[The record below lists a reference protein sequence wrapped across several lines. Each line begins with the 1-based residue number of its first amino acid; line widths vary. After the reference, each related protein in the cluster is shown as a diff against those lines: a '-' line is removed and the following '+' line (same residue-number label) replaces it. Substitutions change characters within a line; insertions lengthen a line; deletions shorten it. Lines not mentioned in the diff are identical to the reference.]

1 MWNLSSVLSR
11 NRTFVL
17 YINIH
22 FNLFCFWVNEKLKK
36 AIKNEVVIHA
46 RSEIYVTRQLTE
58 HICVANLSKYWYRQS
73 LHNLLRIVVVYSP
86 HTYSQSIVRKEKLNR
101 EKKKFRLISRVRV
114 VTHIYNLFYTWI
126 RVVCN
131 RTEAIKMI
139 HVGDN
144 TWNLRI
150 FITDLQ
156 VEKTLRV
163 RGDLHI
169 GGVMLRLVDP
179 G

>member
-86 HTYSQSIVRKEKLNR
+86 HTYSQSIVRKEKLNTR
-101 EKKKFRLISRVRV
+101 EEEIPSHLAC
-114 VTHIYNLFYTWI
+114 T
-126 RVVCN
+126 C
-131 RTEAIKMI
+131 
-139 HVGDN
+139 GDAY
-144 TWNLRI
+144 I
-150 FITDLQ
+150 
-156 VEKTLRV
+156 
-163 RGDLHI
+163 
-169 GGVMLRLVDP
+169 
-179 G
+179 

>member
-1 MWNLSSVLSR
+1 
-11 NRTFVL
+11 
-17 YINIH
+17 
-22 FNLFCFWVNEKLKK
+22 
-36 AIKNEVVIHA
+36 
-46 RSEIYVTRQLTE
+46 
-58 HICVANLSKYWYRQS
+58 
-73 LHNLLRIVVVYSP
+73 
-86 HTYSQSIVRKEKLNR
+86 
-101 EKKKFRLISRVRV
+101 
-114 VTHIYNLFYTWI
+114 
-126 RVVCN
+126 
-131 RTEAIKMI
+131 MI

-179 G
+179 GEFYTFTERQPKKKKEQTNRACNLASIRTLCIFAIACGIFVAAQLHLVHARYSSNPNGINIKAAHDFQFAELV